1 MLAKLANIYV
11 GLSAVY
17 LVGGQSI
24 LTYTQFCA
32 QFNFVE
38 DRTQNKSFSGFI
50 ELLGWMENL
59 SNTYYKTTDK
69 VSLLERIRRFDIWLL
84 NSQWEV

>member
-1 MLAKLANIYV
+1 MLAKSANIYV

-38 DRTQNKSFSGFI
+38 DRTQNKSFSGFL
-50 ELLGWMENL
+50 ELLG
-59 SNTYYKTTDK
+59 
-69 VSLLERIRRFDIWLL
+69 
-84 NSQWEV
+84 